1 MPDIH
6 YLLTMKLTKALIDE
20 LCEWVA
26 DDVPFRYCAEGV
38 GVSYRMFNNWMS
50 QGEQDSSNDEETLE
64 AELFLRVKKT
74 YASVVRNSV
83 KKIKACDKG
92 WTGEAWIRQRR
103 DNEFMDKQEITS
115 GDEKVV
121 VNLGSIKGK
130 HFKGERDG

>member
-1 MPDIH
+1 
-6 YLLTMKLTKALIDE
+6 MKLNETLIDE

-50 QGEQDSSNDEETLE
+50 QGETDFNDGNTTSLE
-64 AELFLRVKKT
+64 CELFLRVKKT

-121 VNLGSIKGK
+121 VQLGSIKGK
-130 HFKGERDG
+130 HFKGERDGQ